1 MAGCLNL
8 SKEQSEVELLYGVSR
23 YLHGV
28 DVSHLYGPP
37 SLHVVQQKFGN
48 EPKRH
53 RHKEMKLDVRDYIQG
68 LHFLD
73 L

>member
-1 MAGCLNL
+1 MAGGLNL
-8 SKEQSEVELLYGVSR
+8 SKEQSELLYGVSD
-23 YLHGV
+23 YFYGV
-28 DVSHLYGPP
+28 DVSHLCGPP
-37 SLHVVQQKFGN
+37 LLHVAKQKFGN

-53 RHKEMKLDVRDYIQG
+53 THKKMKLDVRDYIQG